1 MATQWAMATLSMTI
15 LPKKSDFLSLS
26 TYQMPVI
33 PQTLL
38 SPSLLYAGIFN
49 WLHLVQVTTDAVRS

>member
-1 MATQWAMATLSMTI
+1 MATLSMTI

-26 TYQMPVI
+26 TYQLPVI
-33 PQTLL
+33 PQTLP
-38 SPSLLYAGIFN
+38 SPSLPHAGIFN